1 MDFWKTFK
9 VVGLVLVTA
18 LLAVAAFIYGTS
30 SPEPATPALDDNSP
44 AVSAQPQ
51 APASNNGGAQFF

>member
-18 LLAVAAFIYGTS
+18 LLAVAAFIYGTT
-30 SPEPATPALDDNSP
+30 SPEPTASDSTDSSAP
-44 AVSAQPQ
+44 VAQPQ